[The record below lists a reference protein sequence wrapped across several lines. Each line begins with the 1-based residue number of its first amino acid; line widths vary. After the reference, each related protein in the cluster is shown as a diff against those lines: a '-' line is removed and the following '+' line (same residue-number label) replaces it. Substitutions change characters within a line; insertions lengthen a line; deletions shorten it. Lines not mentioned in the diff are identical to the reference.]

1 MTIKHKIF
9 STVTLIFAFITM
21 TVFISAQDTTR
32 NDDSAN
38 APTKRERKMGK
49 RGGEG
54 RRGGHRGGKMM
65 RGLQNLNLTDDQKT
79 QIQGI
84 MQSSKTAN
92 EPFHQ
97 ELRAFK
103 EKTRNGENLT
113 DADQNRMREIRT
125 QMKQSMEQTHNTIM
139 AILTPEQRQQVEQ
152 QKLERE
158 KRRAE
163 HRQRRQERKEN
174 KNPTKDSN

>member
-9 STVTLIFAFITM
+9 STITLVFAFITM
-21 TVFISAQDTTR
+21 TVFVSAQDGQ

-54 RRGGHRGGKMM
+54 RRGHHGGNLM
-65 RGLQNLNLTDDQKT
+65 RGLQNLDLTEAQKT

-84 MQSSKTAN
+84 MESAKTAN
-92 EPFHQ
+92 EPLRQ
-97 ELRAFK
+97 ELRQFK
-103 EKTRNGENLT
+103 EKQLNGENLT
-113 DADQNRMREIRT
+113 EADQNRIREIRT
-125 QMKQSMEQTHNTIM
+125 QMKQSMEQTHNTIL
-139 AILTPEQRQQVEQ
+139 AILTPEQRQRVEQ

-158 KRRAE
+158 KRRE
-163 HRQRRQERKEN
+163 ERRQRRQEKQNKEV
-174 KNPTKDSN
+174 SVMVAS